1 MTASDPKA
9 GHCLY
14 VYSYSAKDSA
24 SQGASSHSTV
34 LTYDHLE
41 LIDFPLAAA
50 VKINQCII
58 SIQIYLYPI
67 AIRPANISLINVVSL
82 GTCPTQPNPSLHFPD
97 GDPCP

>member
-58 SIQIYLYPI
+58 SNSQFKSIYIPLQSDQPI
-67 AIRPANISLINVVSL
+67 F
-82 GTCPTQPNPSLHFPD
+82 H
-97 GDPCP
+97 